1 LIMMENQRKVFI
13 FDNTYEIANV
23 MVRQWKELSLKAI
36 REKGF
41 FVAALSGGRTPR
53 DFYRNLSL
61 EKGISTWDKN
71 HLFLVDER
79 LVPFTDADSNYGM
92 LNDLLLR
99 KVNIPPENC
108 HFIPVH
114 GASPETDARKYEENI
129 RKFFRLQKNK
139 LPVFDLIV
147 LGIGKDG
154 HTASLFPGTEALIDK
169 KKLAVPVI
177 LDQAR
182 HDRIT
187 LTLPVIN
194 RATNIIFLAH
204 GRKKAIIIKK
214 VIEGRDVLLPASLVK
229 PVRGR
234 LIFLL
239 DRDASSLLSGKFQNN
254 KSAGKRVKFN
264 EHNVG
269 IMKEDTTGIN
279 HEFDNVFASMDNIN

>member
-13 FDNTYEIANV
+13 FDNTSEVANF

-36 REKGF
+36 LEKGF

-61 EKGISTWDKN
+61 EKGISSWDKN

-79 LVPFTDADSNYGM
+79 LVRFADADSNYGM
-92 LNDLLLR
+92 LDDLLLR

-108 HFIPVH
+108 HFIPVQ
-114 GASPETDARKYEENI
+114 GASPEIYARKYEEDI

-139 LPVFDLIV
+139 LPGFDLIV

-154 HTASLFPGTEALIDK
+154 HTASLFPGTEALKNK
-169 KKLAVPVI
+169 KQLAVAVM
-177 LDQAR
+177 LDQVR

-194 RATNIIFLAH
+194 SAKNIIFIAH
-204 GRKKAIIIKK
+204 GREKAMIIKR
-214 VIEGRDVLLPASLVK
+214 VIEERDVVLPASLVK
-229 PVRGR
+229 PVRGS

-239 DRDASSLLSGKFQNN
+239 DRDASSLLTGKFQN
-254 KSAGKRVKFN
+254 KKGAEKIIKFK
-264 EHNVG
+264 EHNMG
-269 IMKEDTTGIN
+269 KPKEYLSALNSI
-279 HEFDNVFASMDNIN
+279 H

>member
-1 LIMMENQRKVFI
+1 MDNKLIMMENQRKIFI
-13 FDNTYEIANV
+13 FDNTCQMANF

-53 DFYRNLSL
+53 DFYRKLSL

-79 LVPFTDADSNYGM
+79 FVPFTDADSNYGM
-92 LNDLLLR
+92 LDDLLLR

-108 HFIPVH
+108 HFIPVL
-114 GASPETDARKYEENI
+114 GDSPEIDAGEYEEDI
-129 RKFFRLQKNK
+129 KKFFRLQKNK
-139 LPVFDLIV
+139 LPEFDLIV

-154 HTASLFPGTEALIDK
+154 HTASLFPGTEALKNK
-169 KKLAVPVI
+169 KQLAVAVI

-194 RATNIIFLAH
+194 SAKNIIFLAQ
-204 GRKKAIIIKK
+204 GREKAMIIKGI
-214 VIEGRDVLLPASLVK
+214 IEKRNVSLPVSLVK
-229 PVRGR
+229 PGRGR

-239 DRDASSLLSGKFQNN
+239 DRDASSLLIGKCHN
-254 KSAGKRVKFN
+254 KKGAEKMIKFN
-264 EHNVG
+264 EHNMG
-269 IMKEDTTGIN
+269 KTKEYLTGLYLI
-279 HEFDNVFASMDNIN
+279 H